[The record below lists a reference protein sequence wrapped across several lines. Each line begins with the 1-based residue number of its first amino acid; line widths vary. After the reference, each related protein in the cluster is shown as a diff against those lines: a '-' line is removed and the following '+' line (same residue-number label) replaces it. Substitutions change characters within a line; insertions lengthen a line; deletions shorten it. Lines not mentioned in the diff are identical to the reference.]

1 MDGFVGV
8 DAESAD
14 GSVALL
20 RSGLPGGTP
29 IAEAPARGFGASVQ
43 AAARLLP
50 EPLQGVQDW
59 IWLIHD
65 DSAPAPDALQR
76 LLAAVETA
84 PSVTIA
90 GCKQLDLDRPR
101 RLIDVGLS
109 ISRWGERLTLIDV
122 DELDQGQY
130 DGRSDAFA
138 VNSAGMLVRRDVW
151 EDLGGF
157 DPALPGLG
165 DDLDLCWRN
174 RMAGHRVVVVPGA
187 HMFHAADAVHAVSGP
202 AAARTAEVYLRLKH
216 APLWALPLLALGA
229 VLGGL
234 VRFVAS
240 LLAKDP
246 GHAAG
251 QLGASL
257 RAVFSPFQLVR
268 SRRAAAATRKVP
280 RSLVRPL
287 MVPRR
292 DVWSHRR
299 SLLESFHAEQVMGDG
314 TGSVA
319 EASNPSG
326 DANDDFA
333 ALAGP
338 QRTSA
343 GVGAGVAVLAAA
355 AVSLL
360 GLRALVGAPALGG
373 GSALPLS
380 ASPGGLW
387 ANAFGWWQSAGSGRF
402 GHGDPF
408 DAVLWILS
416 LLGFGQANGALV
428 AFALAAMPLSA
439 LLAWTAL
446 GAVTGSRAARL
457 LGGLAWAVAPTLQVA
472 LASGRL
478 GAVVAHVLLPVV
490 VLGAIRAVGA
500 ARPRDRSESR
510 AAFPSGPTPPTR
522 PGVGGVPSWTAAAG
536 ASLAL
541 AAVTAGAPV
550 LLPVAVVL
558 TVLVAL
564 PLRRRAK
571 ALWWMPLPALAL
583 ALPLGLSALGNPRAL
598 LADPGVPQAFA
609 AAPLWQ
615 QALGFPV
622 AFDPSAGVAG
632 FALPGSAGAPW
643 SLVAALL
650 VGVPALVAA
659 ACALFLPGRAG
670 RMARVLWFAGTLALA
685 AGFGAQYVPTAVA
698 GPTLTTAFTGPTV
711 SVFVLAVLFGAALFH
726 AAFHT
731 DALNAAALDTA
742 GRGPGKGRR
751 AGAAL
756 LAGAVLLSTAT
767 TGALWLAPRLGTTA
781 EPETVAARPATD
793 FGASQELVPAA
804 ARTLPA
810 TAADRGHG
818 TYAERVL
825 VIAPG
830 TDGGMAAVLMS
841 GSGTTLDQLSQVAA
855 SGRLHGSLTAPEVKA
870 DDDADAALRRTV
882 AALASGQGI
891 DPRPELQQLGV
902 SFVVLQETDS
912 SSSLLAGQL
921 DAVPGL
927 AAVGST
933 DSGWLWR
940 VDPASRLD
948 EDPGVAAPTARVR
961 IVDADG
967 RTGAL
972 VPAETGTV
980 PDPAGRSILVDAAP
994 VGAGAAGRLVVL
1006 AERAD
1011 AGWSATLDGRPLE
1024 PATSGWAQAFRLP
1037 AGGGTLTIRHT
1048 SPYALP
1054 VGVLQGAVF
1063 GLALL
1068 LVVPIPPR
1076 RRFAPRR
1083 VEEYRATSTTPS
1095 IAELDTGR
1103 PAGSGGASD
1112 RAPVEPSA
1120 VETSA
1125 AETALP
1131 EATPQG
1137 APPGATV
1144 PDPAAGKQD
1153 RQPIA
1158 VPAALERRGAERR
1171 ARSSRAALA
1180 GKAGPLDAG
1189 PLDAGSR
1196 PPVSLPV
1203 PSSGAGAPKPE
1214 PNGDEPMEAKQ

>member
-8 DAESAD
+8 DADSAD
-14 GSVALL
+14 GSAALL
-20 RSGLPGGTP
+20 RSGLPAGTP
-29 IAEAPARGFGASVQ
+29 IAEAPARGFGASVHV
-43 AAARLLP
+43 AAALLP

-130 DGRSDAFA
+130 DGRSDTFA

-187 HMFHAADAVHAVSGP
+187 HMFHAADAVHDVSGP

-216 APLWALPLLALGA
+216 APFLALPFLAVGA
-229 VLGGL
+229 VLGGI
-234 VRFVAS
+234 VRFIAS

-246 GHAAG
+246 GHAVG

-257 RAVFSPFQLVR
+257 RAVFSPFHLLH
-268 SRRAAAATRKVP
+268 SRRTAAGTRKVS

-299 SLLESFHAEQVMGDG
+299 SLLESFNAEQVVGDG

-319 EASNPSG
+319 EAFNPSG

-343 GVGAGVAVLAAA
+343 GVGAAVAVLAAA

-360 GLRALVGAPALGG
+360 GLRALIGAPALGG

-380 ASPGGLW
+380 ASPGGVW
-387 ANAFGWWQSAGSGRF
+387 ANAFGWWQSAGSGRP

-408 DAVLWILS
+408 DAVLWVLS
-416 LLGFGQANGALV
+416 LLGFGQANGAVVALALV
-428 AFALAAMPLSA
+428 AMPVSA

-457 LGGLAWAVAPTLQVA
+457 LGGLVWAVAPTLQVA
-472 LASGRL
+472 VASGRL

-490 VLGAIRAVGA
+490 VLGAVRSVGA

-510 AAFPSGPTPPTR
+510 VGDVPSGTTPPTR

-550 LLPVAVVL
+550 LLPVAIVL

-571 ALWWMPLPALAL
+571 ALWWVPVPALAL
-583 ALPLGLSALGNPRAL
+583 ALPLGLSALENPRAL
-598 LADPGVPQAFA
+598 IADPGVPQAFD

-622 AFDPSAGVAG
+622 AFEPFAGVAG
-632 FALPGSAGAPW
+632 LGVLDAWNAPW
-643 SLVAALL
+643 ALVAALL
-650 VGVPALVAA
+650 VGVPALAAA

-670 RMARVLWFAGTLALA
+670 RLARVLWVAGVLALA

-698 GPTLTTAFTGPTV
+698 GATLTTAFTGPTV
-711 SVFVLAVLFGAALFH
+711 SVFALAVLFGAALCHEALH
-726 AAFHT
+726 AVSRNAGRT
-731 DALNAAALDTA
+731 RAAAEGPA
-742 GRGPGKGRR
+742 KRGAERARR
-751 AGAAL
+751 AGIAVL
-756 LAGAVLLSTAT
+756 VTGALLSTAT
-767 TGALWLAPRLGTTA
+767 AGTLWLVPRLGA
-781 EPETVAARPATD
+781 QPEQASAAAD
-793 FGASQELVPAA
+793 FGASQQLVAAA

-810 TAADRGHG
+810 TATDRGNG
-818 TYAERVL
+818 PYAERVL

-830 TDGGMAAVLMS
+830 NDGGMGAVLMS

-870 DDDADAALRRTV
+870 DDDADAALRGTV
-882 AALASGQGI
+882 AALVSGQGI

-912 SSSLLAGQL
+912 SSGLLASQL

-927 AAVGST
+927 ASVGST

-940 VDPASRLD
+940 VEPSGRLD
-948 EDPGVAAPTARVR
+948 TDPGVAAPTGRVR
-961 IVDADG
+961 IVDANG
-967 RTGAL
+967 RTSAL
-972 VPAETGTV
+972 VPAEAGTV
-980 PDPAGRSILVDAAP
+980 RDLGARSLVVDAAT
-994 VGAGAAGRLVVL
+994 VEAGAAGRLVVL

-1011 AGWSATLDGRPLE
+1011 AGWSATLDGKPLE
-1024 PATSGWAQAFRLP
+1024 AAASGWAQAFRLP
-1037 AGGGTLTIRHT
+1037 AEGGTLEVRHAN
-1048 SPYALP
+1048 PYALP
-1054 VGVLQGAVF
+1054 VGLLQGIVF

-1068 LVVPIPPR
+1068 LVVPIPQR

-1083 VEEYRATSTTPS
+1083 VEEYRATSTAQS
-1095 IAELDTGR
+1095 IEELDTGR
-1103 PAGSGGASD
+1103 PAGEGIREGAGTVPD
-1112 RAPVEPSA
+1112 
-1120 VETSA
+1120 
-1125 AETALP
+1125 
-1131 EATPQG
+1131 G
-1137 APPGATV
+1137 A
-1144 PDPAAGKQD
+1144 PDPAASDPVASDPAVPEQEEAH
-1153 RQPIA
+1153 PIA
-1158 VPAALERRGAERR
+1158 VPAAVERRGAELR
-1171 ARSSRAALA
+1171 ARSHRAALA
-1180 GKAGPLDAG
+1180 GETGSRDPAARTTASGTPSDDAG
-1189 PLDAGSR
+1189 NLE
-1196 PPVSLPV
+1196 
-1203 PSSGAGAPKPE
+1203 PE
-1214 PNGDEPMEAKQ
+1214 PNGEEPMEAAR